1 MNFATNILQG
11 LEHWVIPEKINTSL
25 TEEISALRRGE
36 KIVSDPPSDVLI
48 NTLTIRGV
56 NFQFP
61 PRARYGYV
69 FCNDPF

>member
-1 MNFATNILQG
+1 MNFATNLRG
-11 LEHWVIPEKINTSL
+11 LEHWVIPEKIHTPL

-36 KIVSDPPSDVLI
+36 KIVSDTPFGCR

-61 PRARYGYV
+61 L
-69 FCNDPF
+69 